1 MMAQT
6 AKSKELL
13 FVGLVAIAMGAMV
26 MLAVTDVLPGKGA
39 RAPVWVGV
47 CAGLVFML
55 AGGAL
60 VLRWFA
66 GGETH
71 DGEMPRG
78 TSFWQRAVYYLIGL
92 ICIGALAA
100 IGTWV
105 AFGPGPRAFSMSI
118 PFLGKG
124 PASEWLGRGVFG
136 VGAVLVWLFFIVAA
150 RRYWQR
156 LMAEQP

>member
-1 MMAQT
+1 
-6 AKSKELL
+6 
-13 FVGLVAIAMGAMV
+13 
-26 MLAVTDVLPGKGA
+26 MLAD
-39 RAPVWVGV
+39 
-47 CAGLVFML
+47 
-55 AGGAL
+55 GAL
-60 VLRWFA
+60 VLRWLA

-71 DGEMPRG
+71 DGEMPHG
-78 TSFWQRAVYYLIGL
+78 TSFWLRAVCYLIGL
-92 ICIGALAA
+92 ICIGSLAA

-124 PASEWLGRGVFG
+124 PANEWLGRAVFG

-156 LMAEQP
+156 LMAERL